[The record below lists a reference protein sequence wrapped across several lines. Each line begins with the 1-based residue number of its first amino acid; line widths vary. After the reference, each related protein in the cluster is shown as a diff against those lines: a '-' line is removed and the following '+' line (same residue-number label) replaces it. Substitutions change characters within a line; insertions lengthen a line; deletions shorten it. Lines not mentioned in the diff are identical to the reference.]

1 MPPRFAGVIRGFL
14 VAKRHNYGDR
24 LVSEDGLNPGR
35 RNFLLGATAVVGA
48 GGVAG
53 LAVPFVGS
61 WNPSAKALAAGAP
74 IKIDVSRL
82 KPGEI
87 LGPIPAWRDKPIF
100 VVKRSQEMLD
110 RLNEKNDRLADPDSQ
125 RPQQPEYAKNDT
137 RSRKPDVAVLVG
149 LCTHLSCSP
158 KYRPTL
164 EPQSFDPEWIGGF
177 YCPCHGSKFDLAG
190 RVYAGV
196 PAPSNLEVPPHYFE
210 NDDVVVI
217 GEDGGLV

>member
-1 MPPRFAGVIRGFL
+1 VTDNE
-14 VAKRHNYGDR
+14 V
-24 LVSEDGLNPGR
+24 NPAR
-35 RNFLLGATAVVGA
+35 RNFLLKVTGVVGA

-74 IKIDVSRL
+74 IKIDISKLSV
-82 KPGEI
+82 GEI

-100 VVKRSQEMLD
+100 IVKRSEQMLEK
-110 RLNEKNDRLADPDSQ
+110 LNAKNERLADPSSE
-125 RPQQPEYAKNDT
+125 RVQQPTYAKNET
-137 RSRKPDVAVLVG
+137 RSIRPDVLVLVG

-158 KYRPTL
+158 KFRPAIV
-164 EPQSFDPEWIGGF
+164 PQEFDSEWAGGF

-196 PAPSNLEVPPHYFE
+196 PAPSNLEVPPHFYE
-210 NDDVVVI
+210 SDEVLVI
-217 GEDGGLV
+217 GIDEEVV